1 MLKYVKLNERWILIC
16 EVCIQVGL
24 HVQEIIRNVSKAHL
38 EERLNEGREEDE
50 QKYNTFV
57 VFKRGPWATLFTWKS
72 ITIIWPKLP

>member
-50 QKYNTFV
+50 Q
-57 VFKRGPWATLFTWKS
+57 S
-72 ITIIWPKLP
+72 TINL

>member
-1 MLKYVKLNERWILIC
+1 MFQSLDTLNDRFIISIHTIMLKYVKLNERWILIC

-50 QKYNTFV
+50 QSTF
-57 VFKRGPWATLFTWKS
+57 
-72 ITIIWPKLP
+72 

>member
-50 QKYNTFV
+50 QSTIQTRPMGHIVHLKVYNHNLTKV
-57 VFKRGPWATLFTWKS
+57 A
-72 ITIIWPKLP
+72 IEN